1 MRFLR
6 WPAILRLRLRSL
18 WRRRRVEAEMDEE
31 LQFHLENQIEQ
42 YIAEGLQPDEARR
55 MARLSI
61 GGVEQRREEIRDARS
76 VNFVEESL
84 RDIRYSLRML
94 GNDLSFSTLAVL
106 TLALGIGVNTAVFSL
121 LNPVLFPS
129 LPYPNAQELVRV
141 FRTVPQSDSWS
152 LSVPGYLDYRG
163 QNKTFSA
170 MAAFTWNNF
179 SLARPGE
186 SAQRIQGILATE
198 DYFAVLGV
206 EPALGR
212 VFTEEDGRAGAP
224 AVVVLSD
231 GAWRTRF
238 GSDPKILGR
247 TIRVD
252 GQPASVIGVMP
263 ASFDNTALWGTVEM
277 WRPFAFTDQQR
288 QQRGNNFLNIVGRLK
303 AGIPR
308 AQADRDIKVI
318 AAGLRQEY
326 PDTSGPQDSA
336 RVASLD
342 LGVARSWGL
351 MSMAVTVFVLL
362 IACVNL
368 ASLQLART
376 AARSREFAVRAALGG
391 SRSRLIR
398 QSLTES
404 LLLSL
409 IGCAVAA
416 PVGFWSASIIY
427 DRFIGQGSGLP
438 GIVLEPR
445 ILTFA
450 VLCAVLSA
458 ILFGMAPAFLAG
470 RADVIEA
477 LKTTQRQATSS
488 RGQRRFREGL
498 VAAEITLVFVLLAS
512 AGLAIGGLRDAM
524 HVERGWN
531 SEHLLT
537 AQLMVNSP
545 QYTEPER
552 RAALLD
558 RLETRILALPGIQSV
573 SFSTSPMQMWADGLN
588 WTESY
593 LEIEGRKTDPIL
605 AELEAVSPRF
615 FETMHLRLYRGRT
628 FNSNDRVRADVLI
641 INERMAARLFPNEN
655 PIGKRLRN
663 PPNGPWREIIGI
675 VDDVRFPYRPVALPD
690 SDLQAYR
697 PEKGL
702 PGEPVIVELRTAA
715 PPGSLTA
722 PLRQAVA
729 EIDPD
734 LPVFDVATGAEV
746 IAQTIAPQSVP
757 SMLLT
762 VFAVL
767 ALMLAGVGIAGV
779 ISYSVA
785 QGRAEIGIRMALGAQ
800 RRAVLGLIL
809 RQGARIIA
817 IGTGLGLIGAS
828 FAVLVFAKLVP
839 PLKDNATFAIA
850 GATAIL
856 ITVALAACYIPAQRA
871 SKLDPL
877 AALRDE

>member
-1 MRFLR
+1 
-6 WPAILRLRLRSL
+6 
-18 WRRRRVEAEMDEE
+18 
-31 LQFHLENQIEQ
+31 
-42 YIAEGLQPDEARR
+42 
-55 MARLSI
+55 MALLSI

-84 RDIRYSLRML
+84 RDLRYSLRML

-121 LNPVLFPS
+121 LNPVLFPP

-163 QNKTFSA
+163 QNQTFSA
-170 MAAFTWNNF
+170 MAAFIWNNF

-186 SAQRIQGILATE
+186 SAQRIQGILATA
-198 DYFAVLGV
+198 DYFTVFGV

-212 VFTEEDGRAGAP
+212 VFTEEDGRPGAP

-247 TIRVD
+247 TVRVD
-252 GQPASVIGVMP
+252 GQSASVIGVMP
-263 ASFDNTALWGTVEM
+263 ASFDNAALGTVEM
-277 WRPFAFTDQQR
+277 WRPFTFTDQQR

-303 AGIPR
+303 AGVPR
-308 AQADRDIKVI
+308 AQADMDIKVI
-318 AAGLRQEY
+318 AARLRQEH

-336 RVASLD
+336 RVASID
-342 LGVARSWGL
+342 LGVARSWGVIG
-351 MSMAVTVFVLL
+351 MAVPFFVLL

-416 PVGFWSASIIY
+416 PVGFWSASVIN

-445 ILTFA
+445 ILTFS

-477 LKTTQRQATSS
+477 LKTNQWQATSS
-488 RGQRRFREGL
+488 RGQRRFSEGL
-498 VAAEITLVFVLLAS
+498 VAAEITLVFMLLAS

-524 HVERGWN
+524 HVDRGWN
-531 SEHLLT
+531 PEHLLT
-537 AQLMVNSP
+537 VQLMVNSP

-558 RLETRILALPGIQSV
+558 QLEARILALPGVQSV
-573 SFSTSPMQMWADGLN
+573 SFSTSPMHMWADGLD
-588 WTESY
+588 WIELY
-593 LEIEGRKTDPIL
+593 LEFEGKSDHVL
-605 AELEAVSPRF
+605 AEVEAVSPRF

-628 FNSNDRVRADVLI
+628 FNANDRALADVLI
-641 INERMAARLFPNEN
+641 INERMANRLFPNED
-655 PIGKRLRN
+655 PIGKHVRI
-663 PPNGPWREIIGI
+663 PPDGPWREIIAI
-675 VDDVRFPYRPVALPD
+675 VDDVRFPYRPVMLPD

-697 PEKGL
+697 PEKGP
-702 PGEPVIVELRTAA
+702 PGEPVIVELHTAA
-715 PPGSLTA
+715 SPESLTA

-734 LPVFDVATGAEV
+734 LPVFDVATGPDV
-746 IAQTIAPQSVP
+746 IAQTIAPQYVP
-757 SMLLT
+757 SMLLI
-762 VFAVL
+762 VFAAL

-785 QGRAEIGIRMALGAQ
+785 QRRAEIGIRMALGAQ
-800 RRAVLGLIL
+800 RSAVLGLIL

-817 IGTGLGLIGAS
+817 IGAGLGLAGAS
-828 FAVLVFAKLVP
+828 FAVLVFTKLVP
-839 PLKDNATFAIA
+839 PLKDNASFAMA
-850 GATAIL
+850 GSTAVL
-856 ITVALAACYIPAQRA
+856 ITVALAACYIPARRA
-871 SKLDPL
+871 SKLDPM
-877 AALRDE
+877 AVLREE